1 MIMEAIPFVLVGVL
15 ISGVIQSFLSERWI
29 ARIMPRNRFLSTL
42 FGASIG
48 VFFPSCEC
56 GIVPITKRLLNKGVP
71 LQAGIG
77 FMLTG
82 PIINPVVL
90 FATYIAFGNSWKMV
104 LIRSGMAFVVAVC
117 VSLVLGL
124 LFPVMPLRDYKQP
137 SSHPNGAK
145 PLADGSGSR
154 VHLDT
159 EETACAS
166 ESTLNSRSDV
176 RDRASRNRNRSREVM
191 SRLYHVCL
199 HAIDEFFSV
208 GKYVIIGAFIAA
220 SMQTFIPTSSLM
232 KLGNSPLMASL
243 VMIGLA
249 FTMSLCSEADA
260 FIASSFRSTFSVGPL
275 SAFLVYGPMIDIK
288 NTLMLLGAFRK
299 RFVIALIALVTCF
312 TLIGSLI
319 VGRLFG

>member
-1 MIMEAIPFVLVGVL
+1 MKTFYQLNTIFLSMIMEAIPFVLIGVL
-15 ISGVIQSFLSERWI
+15 ISGIIQSYLSERWI
-29 ARIMPRNRFLSTL
+29 AKIMPKNRLLSTL

-48 VFFPSCEC
+48 IFFPSCEC

-82 PIINPVVL
+82 PIINPIVL
-90 FATYIAFGNSWKMV
+90 FATYIAFGNDWKMV
-104 LIRSGMAFVVAVC
+104 FIRSGMAFVVAVC

-124 LFPVMPLRDYKQP
+124 LFPVMPLREYTYEATSCTPDGMAGTRAAEP
-137 SSHPNGAK
+137 SAK
-145 PLADGSGSR
+145 LRADIP
-154 VHLDT
+154 T
-159 EETACAS
+159 
-166 ESTLNSRSDV
+166 RSYRQRGMDV
-176 RDRASRNRNRSREVM
+176 LT
-191 SRLYHVCL
+191 RLYQVCL

-208 GKYVIIGAFIAA
+208 GKYLVIGAFIAA
-220 SMQTFIPTSSLM
+220 SMQTFIPTASLM
-232 KLGNSPLMASL
+232 KLGSSPVMASL

-299 RFVIALIALVTCF
+299 RFVFTLIALVTLF